1 MLVRHGVK
9 ERDVEGKKV
18 LTAKNVYP
26 MDIGKRTRRLGG
38 GMQKYRSNR
47 KLVIQ
52 QRERWQRRRKMF
64 KILCEA
70 GH

>member
-26 MDIGKRTRRLGG
+26 MDIGKRARRLGG

-52 QRERWQRRRKMF
+52 QRERWQRRRF

>member
-18 LTAKNVYP
+18 VTAKNVYP
-26 MDIGKRTRRLGG
+26 MDIGKRTRLGG

-52 QRERWQRRRKMF
+52 QRQRWQRRRKMF